1 MKGRSFHDRYQE
13 SQAEEE
19 HSKLRDLPVGS
30 KKMSGNV
37 KGGKKRE
44 WV

>member
-1 MKGRSFHDRYQE
+1 MAATKRAKPKKTTR
-13 SQAEEE
+13 
-19 HSKLRDLPVGS
+19 KVRDLTVGS

-37 KGGKKRE
+37 KGGTKRE

>member
-1 MKGRSFHDRYQE
+1 MAATKKAKPKKSTR
-13 SQAEEE
+13 
-19 HSKLRDLPVGS
+19 KLRDLPVGS